1 MRGRGAG
8 AGSRGAVAG
17 SALQPAWE
25 AGGAWTSPL
34 SLSIHTVGTIGPV
47 FSLPSRAGWRS
58 TILIQMWGKSPHSR
72 ADDLALHPGASE
84 LCDAEQVASLSGS
97 VSQSEAG
104 RLKMPCVCCVCVC
117 FDLAAVI
124 MLEATR
130 IPVQPSVKEHKVTFP
145 RPAPGP
151 LGVSTAL
158 SLHDFTESSSQ
169 HHHPSLWMR
178 RLRLQEVE

>member
-1 MRGRGAG
+1 MRGQGAG

-47 FSLPSRAGWRS
+47 VSLPSRAGWRS
-58 TILIQMWGKSPHSR
+58 SILIQMWGKSPHSG

-84 LCDAEQVASLSGS
+84 LCDAEHAASLSGS

-104 RLKMPCVCCVCVC
+104 RLKMPGVCVCVC
-117 FDLAAVI
+117 GCVCVALAVVI

-130 IPVQPSVKEHKVTFP
+130 TPVQPSVKEH
-145 RPAPGP
+145 G
-151 LGVSTAL
+151 
-158 SLHDFTESSSQ
+158 
-169 HHHPSLWMR
+169 
-178 RLRLQEVE
+178 